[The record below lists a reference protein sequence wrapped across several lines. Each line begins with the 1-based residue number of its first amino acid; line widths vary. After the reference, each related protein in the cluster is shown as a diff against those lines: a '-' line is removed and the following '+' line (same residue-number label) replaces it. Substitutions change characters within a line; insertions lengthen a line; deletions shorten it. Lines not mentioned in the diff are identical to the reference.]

1 MTLTIDRKIFNDA
14 AISKTIYWMS
24 GDFTFQRK
32 LDGEFEHITI
42 TPKYGVE
49 KPEREIEESFLDKLN
64 DYKLRGIIAN
74 ETKDIRTILYA
85 KAFADDDNLS
95 EEDLGE

>member
-1 MTLTIDRKIFNDA
+1 MTLTVDRKIFDDA
-14 AISKTIYWMS
+14 AISKTIYSMS
-24 GDFTFQRK
+24 ADFTFQRK
-32 LDGEFEHITI
+32 LEGDTERITI
-42 TPKYGVE
+42 IPKPGVNNSE
-49 KPEREIEESFLDKLN
+49 QDIEVEFIDKLN

-95 EEDLGE
+95 EDDLGE

>member
-1 MTLTIDRKIFNDA
+1 MTIQIDRNIFNDA
-14 AISKTIYWMS
+14 AISKTIYWLS
-24 GDFTFQRK
+24 GDFSFQRR
-32 LDGEFEHITI
+32 LEGEIESITI
-42 TPKYGVE
+42 TPKLGS
-49 KPEREIEESFLDKLN
+49 EISDLDIELAFLDKLN

-95 EEDLGE
+95 EEDLNE

>member
-1 MTLTIDRKIFNDA
+1 MTLTIDRKIYDDA
-14 AISKTIYWMS
+14 AISKTIYWLS
-24 GDFTFQRK
+24 SEFTFQRQ
-32 LDGEFEHITI
+32 LEGDIERITI
-42 TPKYGVE
+42 TPKPGVN
-49 KPEREIEESFLDKLN
+49 KSERDIEVEFVDKLN

-95 EEDLGE
+95 EDDLGE

>member
-1 MTLTIDRKIFNDA
+1 MTLTVDRKIFDDA
-14 AISKTIYWMS
+14 AISKTIYSMS
-24 GDFTFQRK
+24 ADFTFQR
-32 LDGEFEHITI
+32 LLEGDTERITI
-42 TPKYGVE
+42 TPKPGVNKSE
-49 KPEREIEESFLDKLN
+49 QDIEVEFIDKLN

-95 EEDLGE
+95 EDDLGE

>member
-1 MTLTIDRKIFNDA
+1 MTLTIDRKIYDDV
-14 AISKTIYWMS
+14 AISKTIYWLS
-24 GDFTFQRK
+24 SEFTFQRQ
-32 LDGEFEHITI
+32 LEGDTERITI
-42 TPKYGVE
+42 TPKPGVN
-49 KPEREIEESFLDKLN
+49 KSQQDIEVEFIDKLN

-95 EEDLGE
+95 EDDLGE

>member
-1 MTLTIDRKIFNDA
+1 MTIQIDRNIFDDA
-14 AISKTIYWMS
+14 AISKTIYWLS
-24 GDFTFQRK
+24 GDFSFQRR
-32 LDGEFEHITI
+32 LEGEIESITI
-42 TPKYGVE
+42 TPKPGT
-49 KPEREIEESFLDKLN
+49 EISDLDIELAFLDKLN

-95 EEDLGE
+95 EEDLNE